1 MSHDQILQAT
11 SVRAS
16 YTTKPVIK
24 GKGKSGPVTISE
36 IETPEQLFG
45 EETSTA
51 DALALSLI
59 VLPKKRI
66 PKYYLTNADLLPAV
80 LEAKEHGRI
89 TDKLARMLMLLTD
102 RYSRK
107 ANFNGYSFR
116 EDMVSAALINLVQN
130 ALKFNP
136 EKSSNPFAF
145 YTTAIK
151 NSFLQYM
158 LDEKKQRFIRDTLLV
173 EAGQDASH
181 SFMSST
187 GNSDDGN
194 YFASTGT
201 EVRVPESNP
210 YKKKVDEAKLK
221 KSKRQEQKEKKEK
234 IVNSLLTF

>member
-1 MSHDQILQAT
+1 MSYE
-11 SVRAS
+11 S
-16 YTTKPVIK
+16 TKPVIP
-24 GKGKSGPVTISE
+24 GKGKSGPVTIPD

-45 EETSTA
+45 DETSAA
-51 DALALSLI
+51 DAAALATFI
-59 VLPKKRI
+59 IPKKRV

-80 LEAKEHGRI
+80 LEAKERGRI

-187 GNSDDGN
+187 SNSDDGN
-194 YFASTGT
+194 YFAAGSGS
-201 EVRVPESNP
+201 EARVPESNP

>member
-1 MSHDQILQAT
+1 MSKEAFTPI
-11 SVRAS
+11 
-16 YTTKPVIK
+16 TTIPAEFDVTPAPRST
-24 GKGKSGPVTISE
+24 GKSGPVTFPDITS
-36 IETPEQLFG
+36 PEQLFG
-45 EETSTA
+45 EAEVPA
-51 DALALSLI
+51 FI
-59 VLPKKRI
+59 MPKKRV

-80 LEAKEHGRI
+80 LEAKERGKM

-116 EDMVSAALINLVQN
+116 EDMVSAALVNLVQN

-145 YTTAIK
+145 YTTSIK

-158 LDEKKQRFIRDTLLV
+158 LDEKKERFIRDTLLT
-173 EAGQDASH
+173 EAGQDASY
-181 SFMSST
+181 SFMESNR
-187 GNSDDGN
+187 NSDDIN
-194 YFASTGT
+194 YSSAGDSG
-201 EVRVPESNP
+201 RVPESNP

>member
-1 MSHDQILQAT
+1 MSTIET
-11 SVRAS
+11 SVATKPTRFSNKTAS
-16 YTTKPVIK
+16 YHNKN
-24 GKGKSGPVTISE
+24 KSGPVTISDMS
-36 IETPEQLFG
+36 TLPQTFG
-45 EETSTA
+45 AETSAA
-51 DALALSLI
+51 DAAALAAI
-59 VLPKKRI
+59 VIPKKRI

-80 LEAKEHGRI
+80 LEAKERGRI

-181 SFMSST
+181 SFMET
-187 GNSDDGN
+187 NRNSDDVN
-194 YFASTGT
+194 YSASGS
-201 EVRVPESNP
+201 EARVPESNP
-210 YKKKVDEAKLK
+210 YKKKIDEAKIK
-221 KSKRQEQKEKKEK
+221 KSKRQEQKESKER
-234 IVNSLLTF
+234 IVSNLLTF

>member
-1 MSHDQILQAT
+1 MTHESFQPITKVPAEFT
-11 SVRAS
+11 IPNSVKN
-16 YTTKPVIK
+16 TPN
-24 GKGKSGPVTISE
+24 KSGPVTIPD

-45 EETSTA
+45 EEPKE
-51 DALALSLI
+51 LAI
-59 VLPKKRI
+59 VMPKKRI

-80 LEAKEHGRI
+80 LEAKKHGKI

-181 SFMSST
+181 SFMDSNR
-187 GNSDDGN
+187 NSDDVN
-194 YFASTGT
+194 YFAGGAAN
-201 EVRVPESNP
+201 EARVPESNP
-210 YKKKVDEAKLK
+210 YKKKVDEAKAK

>member
-1 MSHDQILQAT
+1 MSKA
-11 SVRAS
+11 AN
-16 YTTKPVIK
+16 
-24 GKGKSGPVTISE
+24 KSGPVTNIDIE
-36 IETPEQLFG
+36 ITPEELFG
-45 EETSTA
+45 DEPTA
-51 DALALSLI
+51 KELSLL
-59 VLPKKRI
+59 LPKKRVA
-66 PKYYLTNADLLPAV
+66 KYYLTNADLLPAV
-80 LEAKEHGRI
+80 LDAKKHGKI

-181 SFMSST
+181 SFMQST
-187 GNSDDGN
+187 SNSDD
-194 YFASTGT
+194 ASYTSNGGSI
-201 EVRVPESNP
+201 ESNP

-221 KSKRQEQKEKKEK
+221 KSKRQEMKEKKEK

>member
-1 MSHDQILQAT
+1 MSKQAQN
-11 SVRAS
+11 
-16 YTTKPVIK
+16 
-24 GKGKSGPVTISE
+24 KSGPVVDVE
-36 IETPEQLFG
+36 ITPEELFG
-45 EETSTA
+45 DEPTA
-51 DALALSLI
+51 KELSI
-59 VLPKKRI
+59 ILPKKRVA
-66 PKYYLTNADLLPAV
+66 KYYLTNADLLPAV
-80 LEAKEHGRI
+80 LESKKHGKI

-116 EDMVSAALINLVQN
+116 EDMVSAALINLCQN

-181 SFMSST
+181 SFMQSGTS
-187 GNSDDGN
+187 SDD
-194 YFASTGT
+194 ASYSSSGS
-201 EVRVPESNP
+201 EVRVLESNP

-221 KSKRQEQKEKKEK
+221 KSKRQEAKEKKEK

>member
-1 MSHDQILQAT
+1 MSKA
-11 SVRAS
+11 AN
-16 YTTKPVIK
+16 
-24 GKGKSGPVTISE
+24 KSGPVTNIDIE
-36 IETPEQLFG
+36 ITPEELFG
-45 EETSTA
+45 DEPTA
-51 DALALSLI
+51 KELSLL
-59 VLPKKRI
+59 LPKKRVA
-66 PKYYLTNADLLPAV
+66 KYYLTNADLLPAV
-80 LEAKEHGRI
+80 LDAKKHGKI

-181 SFMSST
+181 SFMQST
-187 GNSDDGN
+187 SNSDD
-194 YFASTGT
+194 ASYTSNGGSDA
-201 EVRVPESNP
+201 RSIESNP

-221 KSKRQEQKEKKEK
+221 KSKRQEMKEKKEK

>member
-1 MSHDQILQAT
+1 MTTNT
-11 SVRAS
+11 STVS
-16 YTTKPVIK
+16 LPD
-24 GKGKSGPVTISE
+24 

-45 EETSTA
+45 D
-51 DALALSLI
+51 DAARESASREMVAAGI
-59 VLPKKRI
+59 TLPKKRI

-80 LEAKEHGRI
+80 LEAKKHGKI

-181 SFMSST
+181 TFMDSNK
-187 GNSDDGN
+187 NSDDIN
-194 YFASTGT
+194 YSAGSP
-201 EVRVPESNP
+201 EARAIESNP